1 MPSFDTQAPN
11 AFILYG
17 CSPDR
22 SVYLWS
28 TPLSRK
34 LNWEKQSRKE
44 WFQYSICATLD
55 IRWVG
60 TAFPSLQKL
69 KMKYR
74 NAEINISKS
83 MKWILNAKI
92 RIEYSIAMAWT
103 MRLDVTASSRWM
115 YICGVTRGG
124 HPRTR
129 EAYGLPFC
137 YTAQSQCLVGR
148 VCTSHPASLPYQRS
162 LSSRSW
168 LRLVWRI
175 RRGFT
180 ATQRWF
186 RGGCSACVSPRV
198 HVVHVW
204 VRVCMYV
211 RACASKLFRAFQ
223 CLCDLVLPSSHDR
236 QLVGTEN
243 EQCGSVQAQAAAV
256 YAKVYMGLWLRSNVC
271 TRAYSWVCVCV

>member
-1 MPSFDTQAPN
+1 M
-11 AFILYG
+11 
-17 CSPDR
+17 
-22 SVYLWS
+22 
-28 TPLSRK
+28 SRH
-34 LNWEKQSRKE
+34 S
-44 WFQYSICATLD
+44 
-55 IRWVG
+55 
-60 TAFPSLQKL
+60 
-69 KMKYR
+69 
-74 NAEINISKS
+74 ISKFTKIKNEIQKCRNTEMQKS
-83 MKWILNAKI
+83 IFLNQWN
-92 RIEYSIAMAWT
+92 EYWTLKLELNIQFQSCAFQNHNEERAMAWM

-211 RACASKLFRAFQ
+211 RAYASKLFRAFQ

-236 QLVGTEN
+236 QLVGHREW
-243 EQCGSVQAQAAAV
+243 AV
-256 YAKVYMGLWLRSNVC
+256 WFCPSASCCCLRKSTHGAMVAIKRVYTHVFMSLCL
-271 TRAYSWVCVCV
+271 CV